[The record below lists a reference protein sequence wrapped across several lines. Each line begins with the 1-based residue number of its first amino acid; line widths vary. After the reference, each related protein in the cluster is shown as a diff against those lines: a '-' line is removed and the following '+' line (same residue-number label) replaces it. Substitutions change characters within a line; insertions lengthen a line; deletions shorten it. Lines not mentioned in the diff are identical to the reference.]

1 MLHAK
6 KAGSRKGIRG
16 KTQLKTAVGDK
27 NDLKNCTD
35 VGTGAI
41 FILLCT
47 TGALGIFF
55 T

>member
-1 MLHAK
+1 MLK
-6 KAGSRKGIRG
+6 KQGVGKESGE

-27 NDLKNCTD
+27 NDLKKNCTD